1 MSWVLWR
8 CSSSST
14 ASTVECA
21 GGDWGGLKLLTG
33 TLKGRVW
40 AFILYALAQVRVAT
54 DRFSGVMHL
63 SVFWGMVVLFF
74 GTILATVDW
83 DVTRPLLGFRFL
95 QGNFYLGYELLL
107 DIFGIFAL
115 VGLALA
121 LYRRYILRAPRLK
134 SETLPTLSGTT
145 PTCWGCCW

>member
-1 MSWVLWR
+1 MP
-8 CSSSST
+8 
-14 ASTVECA
+14 
-21 GGDWGGLKLLTG
+21 
-33 TLKGRVW
+33 
-40 AFILYALAQVRVAT
+40 
-54 DRFSGVMHL
+54 L

-134 SETLPTLSGTT
+134 SETLPTFVWDDAYLLGMLLVIVISGFLIEGGRIAALD
-145 PTCWGCCW
+145 PPWRGWGAGGARGGTVFSPPLPP